1 MKAFLAAH
9 PDSARAIAE
18 IKAHAVSSGFAN
30 DTYNA
35 LDAFRFID
43 ASGHATAVR
52 WSMVPA
58 QPFTPADAQASPS
71 DTNYLFDA
79 LISEV
84 AQHPLHWRLVATIA
98 QPGDPTGDATQAWP
112 DDRERVDLGTLTIEH
127 IDGEDGGACRD
138 INFDPLVLPAGIE
151 ASDDPLL
158 SARSAAYAQS
168 FRRRAGEDK
177 PASAVRVPPSASAQ
191 GSTP

>member
-1 MKAFLAAH
+1 MITLKSLGLAEANAVIQAGI
-9 PDSARAIAE
+9 ARAAE
-18 IKAHAVSSGFAN
+18 INSPSTICVVDVSGTVIAQARMDGASVSSVELAY
-30 DTYNA
+30 DKAYTA
-35 LDAFRFID
+35 ASVRLATSFI
-43 ASGHATAVR
+43 T
-52 WSMVPA
+52 
-58 QPFTPADAQASPS
+58 
-71 DTNYLFDA
+71 
-79 LISEV
+79 
-84 AQHPLHWRLVATIA
+84 TIA

-177 PASAVRVPPSASAQ
+177 PASAVRVPPSVSAQ
-191 GSTP
+191 RSTP